1 MRAAEAPFHAG
12 ERHMHAQ
19 VGVSEMALQRG
30 RAMIRD
36 HMPEQHRAFF
46 AQLPWAVVGG
56 LDAQGQ
62 PWATVWTGDGKGVGD
77 GQGEGGFM
85 RSPHAQALE
94 LLPTEL
100 PGDPLCGHWHVGS
113 PLGLLGIQPHT
124 KRRNRMNGVV
134 AAVSGGRLAVAVQQ
148 SFGNCPKYIV
158 PRDWTWAPPQEA
170 SPAGTPA
177 WQALGPLLP
186 LPVHDWLAR
195 TDTAFIASASAHAAQ
210 AALTGTGPGAGVDVS
225 HRGGAPGFLRVT
237 REAGRTHIT
246 LPDYAGNL
254 MFNTLGNVL
263 SNARV
268 GLLLVSPDTGDVLWL
283 ACSAHVHADPIE
295 MATHPGAQ
303 RLLAMTVLEGRWARG
318 VWPWRALA

>member
-1 MRAAEAPFHAG
+1 MADAEAPFHDG
-12 ERHMHAQ
+12 ERRMHAHA
-19 VGVSEMALQRG
+19 GVSDMALQRG

-36 HMPEQHRAFF
+36 HMPDQHREFF

-62 PWATVWTGDGKGVGD
+62 PWATAWTGKDG
-77 GQGEGGFM
+77 GGFM
-85 RSPHAQALE
+85 QSRHPQALVVH
-94 LLPTEL
+94 PTEL
-100 PGDPLCGHWHVGS
+100 PGDPLSDQWRVGS

-124 KRRNRMNGVV
+124 RRRNRMNGVV
-134 AAVSGGRLAVAVQQ
+134 TSLSDGGDGRKGVTVAVQQ

-158 PRDWTWAPPQEA
+158 PRHWAAAPPREPGPDGA
-170 SPAGTPA
+170 PA

-195 TDTAFIASASAHAAQ
+195 TDTLFIASASADAAQ
-210 AALTGTGPGAGVDVS
+210 AAFTGTGPGAGVDVS
-225 HRGGAPGFLRVT
+225 HRGGEPGFLRVT
-237 REAGRTHIT
+237 RQGDRTHIT

-268 GLLLVSPDTGDVLWL
+268 GLLVVSPDSGDVLWL
-283 ACSAHVHADPIE
+283 ACWARLHDEPVE
-295 MATHPGAQ
+295 LATHRGAQ

-318 VWPWRALA
+318 VWPWHAEA

>member
-1 MRAAEAPFHAG
+1 MTAAEAPFHAG

-19 VGVSEMALQRG
+19 VGVSEMALARG

-62 PWATVWTGDGKGVGD
+62 PWATVWTGDSQD
-77 GQGEGGFM
+77 GGGFM
-85 RSPHAQALE
+85 QSPHPQALVIQ
-94 LLPTEL
+94 PTEL
-100 PGDPLCGHWHVGS
+100 PGDPLSGHWPVGS

-124 KRRNRMNGVV
+124 KRRNRMNGVI
-134 AAVSGGRLAVAVQQ
+134 AARADGRLAVAVQQ

-158 PRDWTWAPPQEA
+158 PRHWAPAPPRE
-170 SPAGTPA
+170 PAPDGAPA
-177 WQALGPLLP
+177 WQPLGPLLP
-186 LPVHDWLAR
+186 LPVHDWLAH
-195 TDTAFIASASAHAAQ
+195 TDTAFIASASADAAR

-225 HRGGAPGFLRVT
+225 HRGGEPGFLRVT

-283 ACSAHVHADPIE
+283 ACSAHLHDDPTE

-318 VWPWRALA
+318 VWPWRAAD